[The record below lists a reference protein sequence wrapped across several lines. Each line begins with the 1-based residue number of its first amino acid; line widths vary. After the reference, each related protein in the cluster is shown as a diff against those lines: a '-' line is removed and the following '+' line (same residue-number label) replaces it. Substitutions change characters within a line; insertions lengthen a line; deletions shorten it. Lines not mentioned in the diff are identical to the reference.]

1 MLGNNR
7 VRFALALVTTATAV
21 AVGCGGGG
29 DTAATST
36 TGGTGGS
43 GMGGSTSAS
52 TTASSTTAASSSS
65 GGLMCAPGEGV
76 VLAATK
82 LTFGEGNSG
91 QWKKVGFN
99 LDNLVSTTA
108 STDVCKPNSNALT
121 VVPYPD
127 GENGID
133 NSFGKNLL
141 PLILSLYPTW
151 VTDINAGIQKGLFTV
166 LLKMDCLPPTG
177 DVAGMTTR
185 LFGGTALGM
194 TPKFDG
200 TDKWPVSPELL
211 GDPMDPESS
220 TVRFN
225 NSSVTGTMYDAG
237 KDATFILTVPI
248 NTMTMSTSIKLTL
261 YAAHT
266 TMDLAGDRKSAT
278 SGRIG
283 GVLNT
288 EEFVAEMKKVGS
300 LLGLCDSPL
309 FDGLLTQA
317 RQASDILADGSQDPT
332 KTCDGISMGL
342 GFEMKE
348 VQLGVVGPTAPIGAA
363 CP

>member
-21 AVGCGGGG
+21 AVGCGGA
-29 DTAATST
+29 DTTATT
-36 TGGTGGS
+36 TTTGTGGS

-52 TTASSTTAASSSS
+52 TTASSTTAASSST
-65 GGLMCAPGEGV
+65 GGLTCANDEGV
-76 VLAATK
+76 VLAVTK

-91 QWKKVGFN
+91 QWKKFGFN

-108 STDVCKPNSNALT
+108 STDLCKPNSNALT

-127 GENGID
+127 GDDGID

-141 PLILSLYPTW
+141 PLILSLYPTL
-151 VTDINAGIQKGLFTV
+151 VADSNAGIQKGIFTV

-177 DVAGMTTR
+177 DVTGMTTR
-185 LFGGTALGM
+185 LFAGTALGS

-200 TDKWPVSPELL
+200 TDKWPVAPELL

-220 TVRFN
+220 TIRFH

-237 KDATFILTVPI
+237 KDATFILTIPL
-248 NTMTMSTSIKLTL
+248 NTKTTSTSVKLTL
-261 YAAHT
+261 YAART

-288 EEFVAEMKKVGS
+288 EEFVAEMKKAGA
-300 LLGLCDSPL
+300 LLGLCESPL
-309 FDGLLTQA
+309 FAGLLTQA
-317 RQASDILADGSQDPT
+317 RQASDIMADGSQDPT

-348 VQLGVVGPTAPIGAA
+348 VQLGAVGPVTPIGAT
-363 CP
+363 CN